1 MHFPESIA
9 FIHSYTKQIQEYF
22 VNYYLPEIYLFW
34 WQWKKTL
41 SYPME
46 MWHLFP
52 DLKTPKKLN
61 SDVI

>member
-1 MHFPESIA
+1 MHFPELIA
-9 FIHSYTKQIQEYF
+9 SIHSHTKQIQEYI
-22 VNYYLPEIYLFW
+22 VNRNLQEIYLFEY
-34 WQWKKTL
+34 QWKKTL

-46 MWHLFP
+46 MQRLFT